1 MTGGTTTVGI
11 EVRADGTQEAAR
23 DLAAVDDFNFV
34 AGITRVDLLDCH
46 VDGVLCALA
55 IDSGSAGHGT
65 DNADANDV
73 ILTAV
78 RHRCVGIGGSS
89 FT

>member
-1 MTGGTTTVGI
+1 MGSVTDEKKLPTM
-11 EVRADGTQEAAR
+11 
-23 DLAAVDDFNFV
+23 AVDDFYFV

-65 DNADANDV
+65 DNANANDV

-78 RHRCVGIGGSS
+78 RHRCGGVGGSS